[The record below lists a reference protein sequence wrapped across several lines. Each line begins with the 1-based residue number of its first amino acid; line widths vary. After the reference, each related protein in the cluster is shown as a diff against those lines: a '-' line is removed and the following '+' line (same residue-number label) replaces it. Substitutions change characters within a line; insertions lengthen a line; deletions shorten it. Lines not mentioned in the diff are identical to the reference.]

1 MSERFREW
9 VRFAESGY
17 WPDVAGLNLER
28 AMQFH
33 PDAQHSADE
42 EPSEQFA
49 LVDAAD
55 QKTAE
60 REFGAD
66 FDDEAVEASHG

>member
-1 MSERFREW
+1 
-9 VRFAESGY
+9 
-17 WPDVAGLNLER
+17 
-28 AMQFH
+28 MQFH

-55 QKTAE
+55 KKTAE